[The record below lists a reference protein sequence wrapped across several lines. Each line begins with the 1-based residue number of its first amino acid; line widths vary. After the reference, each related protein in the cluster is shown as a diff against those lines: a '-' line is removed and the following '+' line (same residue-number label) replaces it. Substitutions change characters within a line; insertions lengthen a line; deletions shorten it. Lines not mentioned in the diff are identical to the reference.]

1 MIQMPHPL
9 EHQIVLKIQTTP
21 DIMPITAFKDALIQ
35 LLSTI
40 TVIKEKFQN
49 ELMLR
54 QNMNIDD
61 VNDRY

>member
-1 MIQMPHPL
+1 
-9 EHQIVLKIQTTP
+9 
-21 DIMPITAFKDALIQ
+21 MPITAFKDALIQ